1 MSFSLKDYSGF
12 EKIGEGGMGK
22 VFLATQISLDRKV
35 VIKEIAADL
44 LKNPALVQRFENE
57 AKLAASLEH
66 DNIIRVYDF
75 GADSGFFYIAMEYID
90 GPNLEQLLAEQGF
103 PKEVGL
109 MVVLQALKGL
119 NYAHQQGI
127 AHGDVKPDNILVSRT
142 GRVKI
147 TDFGLSYL
155 NAQTTNFP
163 IAEMVFL
170 TPAYMPPEQAKEIEA
185 QHLDKEEFFETIPAF
200 AQPRMVTSLTE
211 TDRQGQDIRGD
222 IWSTG
227 VMLYR
232 ILSGSFPFSGENI
245 SRLAHSIEHGNAKP
259 IRQFVPS
266 LPEKLEESID
276 RCLMKEPGDRL
287 LTLDTLIESLE
298 NFFFDIGIRDIE
310 KQIGKYLA
318 KGPAAVVELEKLLSG
333 YHIRLS
339 EEYLAGGDT
348 IKSDIHFEEAEK
360 ANPSAGSAPA
370 NGRPWKA
377 LPSRTSITQR
387 VPVVK
392 IRNGRK
398 TGKGG
403 AFTVF
408 ARAAAIM
415 LIALLGAAGSF
426 AIVKKITAEDGGA
439 ETVKK
444 AAGIL
449 RDTVRQQPPAAGT
462 VSAPADSLH
471 FADYPLPISEDT
483 AHRLQEVARMEY
495 IGKNR
500 SMISSS
506 GHTARTASVQ
516 TGTLKIATVPF
527 PAKIYVDG
535 NENTSP
541 EKLKRGV
548 RLPSGVHVIAAAAE
562 GYESFLDLV
571 TIVKDSVIN
580 FQMELKPLG
589 KTGGILDVSCYPQ
602 STIYVD
608 GIARGR
614 TPKTVSLSEG
624 RHFVILHRDGYEP
637 FSQAV
642 EVLPEKPVQLQ
653 VKLEKQQ

>member
-1 MSFSLKDYSGF
+1 MAFSLQDYSGF
-12 EKIGEGGMGK
+12 KKIGEGGMGK

-90 GPNLEQLLAEQGF
+90 GPNLEHLLTTQGF

-119 NYAHQQGI
+119 SYAHQHGI
-127 AHGDVKPDNILVSRT
+127 AHGDVKPDNILISKT
-142 GRVKI
+142 GKVKL

-155 NAQTTNFP
+155 NAQTADFP
-163 IAEMVFL
+163 IADMVFL

-185 QHLDKEEFFETIPAF
+185 QHLDKEDFYETIPAF
-200 AQPRMVTSLTE
+200 AQPRIVASLIE
-211 TDRQGQDIRGD
+211 TDSEQQNMRKD
-222 IWSTG
+222 IWSVG

-232 ILSGSFPFSGENI
+232 ILSGTFPFSGENI
-245 SRLAHSIEHGNAKP
+245 SRLAHSIEHENLTP
-259 IRQFVPS
+259 IRKFVPY
-266 LPEKLEESID
+266 LPEKLEEYID
-276 RCLMKEPGDRL
+276 RCLRKEPGDRL
-287 LTLDTLIESLE
+287 LTLDSLIEPLE
-298 NFFFDIGIRDIE
+298 NLFFDIGIRDIE

-318 KGPAAVVELEKLLSG
+318 EGAAAVVELEKLLSG

-339 EEYLAGGDT
+339 EEYLAGGDAF
-348 IKSDIHFEEAEK
+348 KSDIHFKEAEK
-360 ANPSAGSAPA
+360 ANPSAGRAPA
-370 NGRPWKA
+370 NGRPGKA
-377 LPSRTSITQR
+377 LPSRTSITQS

-392 IRNGRK
+392 IRNSSK
-398 TGKGG
+398 TGKSGV
-403 AFTVF
+403 FTAF
-408 ARAAAIM
+408 ARNSAIM
-415 LIALLGAAGSF
+415 LIALLGAAGLF
-426 AIVKKITAEDGGA
+426 AIVKINSAEGGGA
-439 ETVKK
+439 ESVKG
-444 AAGIL
+444 AAETL
-449 RDTVRQQPPAAGT
+449 RDTVRQQQAPAETA
-462 VSAPADSLH
+462 SPSADSLH
-471 FADYPLPISEDT
+471 PADYPLPLSEDT
-483 AHRLQEVARMEY
+483 AHRLQEIARLEY
-495 IGKNR
+495 MRKNR
-500 SMISSS
+500 SILSSS
-506 GHTARTASVQ
+506 GLTSRTASVQ
-516 TGTLKIATVPF
+516 TGTLKIAAVPF
-527 PAKIYVDG
+527 PARVYVDG

-541 EKLKRGV
+541 EKLNRGV
-548 RLPSGVHVIAAAAE
+548 LLPAGVHVIAAAAE
-562 GYESFLDLV
+562 GYESYLDLI

-580 FQMELKPLG
+580 FQIELKPLG
-589 KTGGILDVSCYPQ
+589 KTSSILDVSCYPQ

-624 RHFVILHRDGYEP
+624 KHFVILHRDGYES

-653 VKLEKQQ
+653 IRLEKQQ